1 MNELSRIKVQPA
13 IQSGKLL
20 LLRGKLSNSGDILKL
35 LIPNLEKIFRGG
47 WTNYSCMV
55 ISQKMALLLYCLK
68 CSNYRLYYQ
77 RAVEILSRIM
87 DNRGS
92 KSNKMLSLFV
102 KAQRVD
108 GSLFL
113 SQSLQRFKNLRYT
126 LRGFERISSSGIP
139 SNKIINKRLYSTTND
154 PKNLKKE
161 LFKNEG
167 SFNLNP
173 WF

>member
-1 MNELSRIKVQPA
+1 
-13 IQSGKLL
+13 
-20 LLRGKLSNSGDILKL
+20 
-35 LIPNLEKIFRGG
+35 
-47 WTNYSCMV
+47 
-55 ISQKMALLLYCLK
+55 
-68 CSNYRLYYQ
+68 
-77 RAVEILSRIM
+77 M

-161 LFKNEG
+161 FFKNEG

-173 WF
+173 WFVTGFTDGDGSFAVSITKKKSGTG